1 MGEMGGCDWG
11 SNLQGPVRIRAEPP
25 PSWEDP
31 FLADPAAN
39 APQSGTF
46 RMPNLGL
53 KPGEIGFLVAFVN
66 AERGG
71 GN

>member
-1 MGEMGGCDWG
+1 MI
-11 SNLQGPVRIRAEPP
+11 GPVLTGKRYEAAWLRK
-25 PSWEDP
+25 

-39 APQSGTF
+39 ATHTGTF

-53 KPGEIGFLVAFVN
+53 KESEIASLAAFVN

-71 GN
+71 AR